1 MSIKIKKN
9 VALTVA
15 GAGAL
20 IIFVFLL
27 FSFIKPSSSKK
38 MTIDYINSSKYAI
51 KNCRREAGYAQN
63 LTGAYDNVVYNM
75 HFPIFGQRQWTNTV
89 FKDISDKIYNYK
101 KELLS
106 DSLVDDKFELFSN
119 YQTFRSDE
127 NEENVSIQMQFY
139 EKNLTKKSENEII
152 KTFVFSGNELI
163 DEKRFFKR
171 SCCDK
176 VVDEI
181 RAAFVAKFPKF
192 QNANLDDVLPYSLK
206 TLHNFVVS
214 NDSIIFFYDRGSVL
228 KKGGIVSIEVDKSK
242 LSEFINKNGNRLG
255 MSYDSKNHKP
265 MVALTFDDG
274 PDGKQTEELLEVLK
288 ANGARATFFVVGK
301 QVEKHPE
308 LLKKM
313 VDYDC
318 EIGNHT
324 YSHANL
330 NSLSEKA
337 LNKEIET
344 TNKLI
349 EQATDG
355 YRASLMRPPFNNCNN
370 KVKDML
376 KQPIIQWS
384 IDTLDWKHKNV
395 SKTIEIVLDRVSDGS
410 IVLMHD
416 IHKSSVEAAKILIP
430 KLIESGYDL
439 VTVSEMAQIKGEQL
453 NPHNKYSRIRNE

>member
-20 IIFVFLL
+20 LIFVFLL

-106 DSLVDDKFELFSN
+106 DSVVDDKFELFSN

-265 MVALTFDDG
+265 LVALTFDDG

-330 NSLSEKA
+330 NNLSEKA

-416 IHKSSVEAAKILIP
+416 IHNSSVEAAKILIP

>member
-63 LTGAYDNVVYNM
+63 LTGTYDNVVYNM

-171 SCCDK
+171 SCCNK

>member
-20 IIFVFLL
+20 LIFVFLL

-106 DSLVDDKFELFSN
+106 DSVVDDKFELFSN

-171 SCCDK
+171 SCCNK

-255 MSYDSKNHKP
+255 MSHDSKNHKP

-384 IDTLDWKHKNV
+384 IDTLDWKHKNI

>member
-20 IIFVFLL
+20 LIFVFLL

-171 SCCDK
+171 SCCNK

-265 MVALTFDDG
+265 LVALTFDDG

-330 NSLSEKA
+330 NNLSEKA

-384 IDTLDWKHKNV
+384 IDTLDWKHKNI

-416 IHKSSVEAAKILIP
+416 IHNSSVEAAKILIP

>member
-181 RAAFVAKFPKF
+181 RAAFVA
-192 QNANLDDVLPYSLK
+192 
-206 TLHNFVVS
+206 
-214 NDSIIFFYDRGSVL
+214 
-228 KKGGIVSIEVDKSK
+228 
-242 LSEFINKNGNRLG
+242 
-255 MSYDSKNHKP
+255 
-265 MVALTFDDG
+265 
-274 PDGKQTEELLEVLK
+274 
-288 ANGARATFFVVGK
+288 
-301 QVEKHPE
+301 
-308 LLKKM
+308 
-313 VDYDC
+313 
-318 EIGNHT
+318 
-324 YSHANL
+324 
-330 NSLSEKA
+330 
-337 LNKEIET
+337 
-344 TNKLI
+344 
-349 EQATDG
+349 
-355 YRASLMRPPFNNCNN
+355 
-370 KVKDML
+370 
-376 KQPIIQWS
+376 
-384 IDTLDWKHKNV
+384 
-395 SKTIEIVLDRVSDGS
+395 
-410 IVLMHD
+410 
-416 IHKSSVEAAKILIP
+416 
-430 KLIESGYDL
+430 
-439 VTVSEMAQIKGEQL
+439 
-453 NPHNKYSRIRNE
+453 

>member
-20 IIFVFLL
+20 LIFVFLL

-63 LTGAYDNVVYNM
+63 LTGTYDNVVYNM

-171 SCCDK
+171 SCCNK

>member
-171 SCCDK
+171 SCCNK

>member
-20 IIFVFLL
+20 LIFVFLL

-106 DSLVDDKFELFSN
+106 DSVVDDKFELFSN

-171 SCCDK
+171 SCCNK

-265 MVALTFDDG
+265 LVALTFDDG

-330 NSLSEKA
+330 NNLSEKA

-384 IDTLDWKHKNV
+384 IDTLDWKHKNI

-416 IHKSSVEAAKILIP
+416 IHNSSVEAAKILIP

>member
-20 IIFVFLL
+20 LIFVFLL

-106 DSLVDDKFELFSN
+106 DSVVDDKFELFSN

-171 SCCDK
+171 SCCNK

-214 NDSIIFFYDRGSVL
+214 NDSIIFFYDKGSVL

-255 MSYDSKNHKP
+255 MSHDSKNHKP

-384 IDTLDWKHKNV
+384 IDTLDWKHKNI

-430 KLIESGYDL
+430 RLIESGYDL

>member
-20 IIFVFLL
+20 LIFVFLL

-106 DSLVDDKFELFSN
+106 DSVVDDKFELFSN

-171 SCCDK
+171 SCCNK

-330 NSLSEKA
+330 NNLSEKA

-384 IDTLDWKHKNV
+384 IDTLDWKHKNI